1 MKIRIGFVGNSSSA
15 SFSLKINTDLKSLI
29 KLLENDYYDNFGDI
43 SFSDKKSSLLNL
55 LKQFIIKEITSKRN
69 SLSNMEDLFTNDFL
83 LSITEKEIE
92 ELEERL
98 NNLEK
103 LSKMELY
110 KEIFNILY
118 CISINEFKGYIEL
131 NWHTTMLN
139 DYSSS
144 IPDII
149 KEILLI
155 EKIDN
160 SIETELTVKEDL

>member
-29 KLLENDYYDNFGDI
+29 KLLENDNFGDI
-43 SFSDKKSSLLNL
+43 SFSDKKSS

-69 SLSNMEDLFTNDFL
+69 SLSNMEDLFINDFL

-92 ELEERL
+92 ELEKRL